1 MTHAGVP
8 KDQREKFGITDGLI
22 RMSIGMEN
30 VSDILNDLEQA
41 LRL

>member
-8 KDQREKFGITDGLI
+8 REQREKYGITDGLI

-30 VSDILNDLEQA
+30 AEDILSDLHQA
-41 LRL
+41 LQP